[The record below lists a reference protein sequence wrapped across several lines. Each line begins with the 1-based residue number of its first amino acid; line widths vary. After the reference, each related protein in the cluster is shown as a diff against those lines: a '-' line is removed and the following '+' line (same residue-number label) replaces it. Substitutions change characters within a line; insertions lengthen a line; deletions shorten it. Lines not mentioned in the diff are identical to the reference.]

1 MPPCEVFIPFSRG
14 IHYFITMKTN
24 NLFRS
29 IVLCLVLLCAFTY
42 AQSVDEFDQKI
53 NQESVRLKQLEKQ
66 ISNVRAEIKKYQQQE
81 KSITRDMDNSQR
93 EISLTSEKIRIQ
105 NRELELRR
113 AKKRQLQKDYQGA
126 QSESERLIERYKRRV
141 VHAYK
146 LRPDRQFDLFV
157 DAATPREFYYRIKYI
172 SAVNAADRK
181 LYKELLDNIKF
192 IDTRN
197 AQIDRETKAIAN
209 KVIELEKEQ
218 KNLEALKSEKEK
230 QYRAVS
236 ANKALIAE
244 QIKEKENSIKE
255 IQNVISRTQK
265 DKKAYVIRLE
275 EERKKREIV
284 GLPFEQKKG
293 KLLWPASGK
302 IVSNFGKQTHP
313 ILGTITE
320 NSGIEIATSSN
331 ASVKAVSDGM
341 VVTITWLRG
350 FGNTIIVLHD
360 SNYYTVYSHVENIEV
375 VQDEYVDAGQK
386 LATVSS
392 NGSMDGTRLHFE
404 LWHEQVKLNPAYWLS
419 K

>member
-1 MPPCEVFIPFSRG
+1 M
-14 IHYFITMKTN
+14 
-24 NLFRS
+24 
-29 IVLCLVLLCAFTY
+29 
-42 AQSVDEFDQKI
+42 
-53 NQESVRLKQLEKQ
+53 
-66 ISNVRAEIKKYQQQE
+66 
-81 KSITRDMDNSQR
+81 
-93 EISLTSEKIRIQ
+93 
-105 NRELELRR
+105 
-113 AKKRQLQKDYQGA
+113 
-126 QSESERLIERYKRRV
+126 IERYKRRV

-157 DAATPREFYYRIKYI
+157 DAASPREFYYRIKYI

-197 AQIDRETKAIAN
+197 AQIDRETRVIAG
-209 KVIELEKEQ
+209 KVKELEKEQ

-230 QYRAVS
+230 QYKAVS
-236 ANKALIAE
+236 ANKALIAD

-255 IQNVISRTQK
+255 IQNVITRTQK

-302 IVSNFGKQTHP
+302 IVSKFGKQTHP
-313 ILGTITE
+313 VLGTITE
-320 NSGIEIATSSN
+320 NSGIEIAATPN
-331 ASVKAVSDGM
+331 ASVRAVSDGM

-360 SNYYTVYSHVENIEV
+360 SNYYTVYSHVENIDV

-392 NGSMDGTRLHFE
+392 NGSMEGTRLHFE